1 MSRLIGLTTD
11 PSRIGLARRVTG
23 SPVTADNTS
32 LTDGN
37 IPTTQSDTLGGAIQ
51 CRGFQTIWLGVA
63 FTGGTNPTVTIDPLT
78 RDEDA
83 ADGSR
88 WVRLGFGTPA
98 APLTFVLD
106 GTFFVEVRVEGRLTF
121 PRISAVTSTPTQVD
135 LLVLPGSTFGAGKGS
150 TTAGS

>member
-1 MSRLIGLTTD
+1 VRIPPILTAHLHC
-11 PSRIGLARRVTG
+11 I
-23 SPVTADNTS
+23 VTA
-32 LTDGN
+32 
-37 IPTTQSDTLGGAIQ
+37 GGLS
-51 CRGFQTIWLGVA
+51 T
-63 FTGGTNPTVTIDPLT
+63 
-78 RDEDA
+78 
-83 ADGSR
+83 DGSR